1 MIDYDNAIK
10 ICQPPT
16 AEQIKSEIKRTKR
29 LNKKAKLLGL
39 ALNLFAVALPVLLS
53 YYHNPFVSIQVA
65 HEYLYSTWLALGQ
78 PRFLSALFAVFMTV
92 WNLGLL
98 CLLCLFY
105 IKAYLGLRK
114 KLVTLSWQQHNEGS
128 TPPSS
133 LKDSLFNQEAY
144 NYIGAVV
151 KMDRPFTKGEINRLE
166 AMK

>member
-16 AEQIKSEIKRTKR
+16 AEQIKSEIQRIKR

-39 ALNLFAVALPVLLS
+39 ALNLFAVGLPVLLS
-53 YYHNPFVSIQVA
+53 YYYSPFVSIQVA

-92 WNLGLL
+92 WSLG
-98 CLLCLFY
+98 LLCLFY

-114 KLVTLSWQQHNEGS
+114 KLVTLSWQLHNEDN

-133 LKDSLFNQEAY
+133 LKDNLFNQEAY
-144 NYIGAVV
+144 NYIGAVAE
-151 KMDRPFTKGEINRLE
+151 MGRPFTKGEINRLKV
-166 AMK
+166 MK